1 MNSPTSRKTT
11 IYLDPDL
18 HCALRRI
25 SIESG
30 QSISSIVNGAVN
42 LAFDEYDRDIDV
54 FDTREQESDCSFED
68 VVADL
73 ERLRKI

>member
-1 MNSPTSRKTT
+1 MNSSIARKTT

-42 LAFDEYDRDIDV
+42 LAFDEYDRDIEA

-68 VVADL
+68 AVADL
-73 ERLRKI
+73 ERLGKL